1 MYTTDKQCSI
11 FLRRLCHSEFF
22 TSSWVWEKRNM
33 TQWIWAQGLV
43 DTITNTQLFKTYL
56 NALKSP
62 KATIVTVDPQQV
74 SDLRVIWEGWLW
86 SAAKQNLAR
95 RPGWEPRT
103 AGICCLWT
111 PAGRSGAGWRKARA
125 TAACASA
132 ATPSLSVARSK
143 TVYFKIGIRTVI
155 LWWHKQLLCQ
165 LSRDHYPRVTVS
177 SILCHEENDA
187 IVN

>member
-1 MYTTDKQCSI
+1 
-11 FLRRLCHSEFF
+11 
-22 TSSWVWEKRNM
+22 M
-33 TQWIWAQGLV
+33 TQWIWAQGLM
-43 DTITNTQLFKTYL
+43 DTTTNTQLFKTYL

-62 KATIVTVDPQQV
+62 KATIVTVEPQQV
-74 SDLRVIWEGWLW
+74 SHLRVIWEGWLW

-103 AGICCLWT
+103 SGICCLWT

-125 TAACASA
+125 TAACGSA

-165 LSRDHYPRVTVS
+165 LSRDHYQRVTVS
-177 SILCHEENDA
+177 SIHCHKANDKNG
-187 IVN
+187 IGT